1 MGESLRSLGLGI
13 VAVANQKG
21 GVGKTT
27 TVIELAS
34 GLARSGARVLAVDGD
49 PQGNL
54 SLFFGSSENAAG
66 DVASEPGT
74 GEAGAKEGGAAAK
87 GLARAKRDF
96 SDLIGDLLAG
106 RLEPADDYLAP
117 GVRKNLDLLPATHR
131 HLRRERSDADMLA
144 AAPAFSAFLA
154 GLKPRYDWILIDCS
168 PSNGALERL
177 LVRACEAVLVPLEF
191 QLFSVAGLKSILE
204 DVSACTQEAG
214 HGIRVHALVFT
225 KAENRVARVESYR
238 EVFSAFRIP
247 IFEVCKSEYIP
258 RSLERSRT
266 IWESGPSS
274 FAARDYARIIEK
286 AFLE

>member
-1 MGESLRSLGLGI
+1 MGESLRALGLGI

-34 GLARSGARVLAVDGD
+34 GLARAGKRVLVVDGD

-54 SLFFGSSENAAG
+54 SLFFGAG
-66 DVASEPGT
+66 
-74 GEAGAKEGGAAAK
+74 EG
-87 GLARAKRDF
+87 RDF
-96 SDLIGDLLAG
+96 GDLIGELLAG
-106 RLEPADDYLAP
+106 TEVAIEGYLVP
-117 GVRKNLDLLPATHR
+117 KVRKGVDLLPAKHR
-131 HLRRERSDADMLA
+131 LLRRERGEADILA
-144 AAPAFSAFLA
+144 AAPAFASLLSR
-154 GLKPRYDWILIDCS
+154 LKGRYDWILVDCS
-168 PSNGALERL
+168 PSNGALERF
-177 LVRACEAVLVPLEF
+177 LVRACEAVIVPLEF
-191 QLFSVAGLKSILE
+191 QLFSIAGLQAILD
-204 DVSACTQEAG
+204 DVAACALEAG
-214 HGIRVHALVFT
+214 HGIRIHALVFT

-238 EVFSAFRIP
+238 ELFSSFRIP

-266 IWESGPSS
+266 IWESGPAS

>member
-1 MGESLRSLGLGI
+1 MSSLRSLGLGI

-34 GLARSGARVLAVDGD
+34 GLARAGQRVLAIDGD

-54 SLFFGSSENAAG
+54 SLFFAHRMGSG
-66 DVASEPGT
+66 D
-74 GEAGAKEGGAAAK
+74 GEKAAK
-87 GLARAKRDF
+87 GRDF
-96 SDLIGDLLAG
+96 ADLMGDLLSS
-106 RLEPADDYLAP
+106 EPPAIDDYLAP
-117 GVRKNLDLLPATHR
+117 RVRASLDLLPATHR
-131 HLRRERSDADMLA
+131 QLRRERSETDMLK
-144 AAPAFSAFLA
+144 AAPAFASLLA
-154 GLKPRYDWILIDCS
+154 SLKARYDWILVDCS
-168 PSNGALERL
+168 PSNGALERM
-177 LVRACEAVLVPLEF
+177 LVRACEAVIVPLEF
-191 QLFSVAGLKSILE
+191 QLFSVAGLQSILD
-204 DVSACTQEAG
+204 DVSACTAEAG

-238 EVFSAFRIP
+238 EVFSTFRIP

>member
-1 MGESLRSLGLGI
+1 MSQSLRSLGLSI

-34 GLARSGARVLAVDGD
+34 GLASAGARVLAVDGD

-54 SLFFGSSENAAG
+54 SQFFAPGAG
-66 DVASEPGT
+66 PN
-74 GEAGAKEGGAAAK
+74 AGAGG
-87 GLARAKRDF
+87 DF
-96 SDLIGDLLAG
+96 GDLIGKLLSGTAP
-106 RLEPADDYLAP
+106 RIQDYL
-117 GVRKNLDLLPATHR
+117 VREVRRGLDLLPARHR
-131 HLRRERSDADMLA
+131 LLRRERSEADMLE
-144 AAPAFSAFLA
+144 AAPAFAALLA
-154 GLKPRYDWILIDCS
+154 GLKEALYDWILVDCS

-177 LVRACEAVLVPLEF
+177 LVRACEAVIVPLEF
-191 QLFSVAGLKSILE
+191 QLFSITGLQSILD
-204 DVSACTQEAG
+204 DVSACTAEAG
-214 HGIRVHALVFT
+214 HGIRVQALVFS

-238 EVFSAFRIP
+238 ELFSAFRLP

-258 RSLERSRT
+258 RSLERRKT

-274 FAARDYARIIEK
+274 YAARDYARIIEK

>member
-1 MGESLRSLGLGI
+1 MSESLRSLGLGI
-13 VAVANQKG
+13 IGVANQKG

-34 GLARSGARVLAVDGD
+34 GLARSGGRVLAVDGD

-54 SLFFGSSENAAG
+54 SLFFAPGGGKGSG
-66 DVASEPGT
+66 
-74 GEAGAKEGGAAAK
+74 GGAGTRMGEGPGRGA
-87 GLARAKRDF
+87 GRDF
-96 SDLIGDLLAG
+96 SDLMGDLLAG
-106 RLEPADDYLAP
+106 KVPRIEDYLVRR
-117 GVRKNLDLLPATHR
+117 VRKGMDLLSATHR
-131 HLRRERSDADMLA
+131 QLRRERSESDLLA
-144 AAPAFSAFLA
+144 VAPAFAALLA
-154 GLKPRYDWILIDCS
+154 GLRASYDWILIDTS
-168 PSNGALERL
+168 PSNGALERM
-177 LVRACEAVLVPLEF
+177 LVRSCEAVIIPLEF
-191 QLFSVAGLKSILE
+191 QLFSVAGLQSILDE
-204 DVSACTQEAG
+204 VNACTLEAG
-214 HGIRVHALVFT
+214 HGIRVHSLIFT

>member
-1 MGESLRSLGLGI
+1 MAASLKSLGLGI
-13 VAVANQKG
+13 VALANQKG

-27 TVIELAS
+27 TVIQLAS

-54 SLFFGSSENAAG
+54 SLFFGDGKS
-66 DVASEPGT
+66 
-74 GEAGAKEGGAAAK
+74 
-87 GLARAKRDF
+87 RDF
-96 SDLIGDLLAG
+96 GDLVGDLLAG
-106 RLEPADDYLAP
+106 SSLRGEDYLARE
-117 GVRKNLDLLPATHR
+117 VRKGVDLLPAKHKL
-131 HLRRERSDADMLA
+131 LRRERSDADLLA
-144 AAPAFSAFLA
+144 AAPAFAAFLQA
-154 GLKPRYDWILIDCS
+154 LKARYDWILVDCS

-177 LVRACEAVLVPLEF
+177 LVRACEAVIVPLEF
-191 QLFSVAGLKSILE
+191 QLFSVAGLKAILD
-204 DVSACTQEAG
+204 DVKVCGEEAG
-214 HGIRVHALVFT
+214 RDIRVHALVFT

-238 EVFSAFRIP
+238 ELFSAFKIP

-266 IWESGPSS
+266 IWESGPAS

>member
-1 MGESLRSLGLGI
+1 MGGSLRELGLGI

-54 SLFFGSSENAAG
+54 SLFFG
-66 DVASEPGT
+66 PGQ
-74 GEAGAKEGGAAAK
+74 GPGRES
-87 GLARAKRDF
+87 RDF
-96 SDLIGDLLAG
+96 GDLIGELLSGA
-106 RLEPADDYLAP
+106 PARIDDYL
-117 GVRKNLDLLPATHR
+117 VRRARKGLDLLPAKHR
-131 HLRRERSDADMLA
+131 LLRRERSEADILA
-144 AAPAFSAFLA
+144 AAPGFASLLA
-154 GLKPRYDWILIDCS
+154 GLRERYDWILVDCS
-168 PSNGALERL
+168 PSNGALERF
-177 LVRACEAVLVPLEF
+177 LVRACEAVIVPLEF
-191 QLFSVAGLKSILE
+191 QLFSVSGLQAILD
-204 DVSACTQEAG
+204 DVTACAAEAARP
-214 HGIRVHALVFT
+214 IRVHSLVFT

-238 EVFSAFRIP
+238 ELFSAFRIP

-258 RSLERSRT
+258 RSLERSKT
-266 IWESGPSS
+266 IWESGSSS

>member
-1 MGESLRSLGLGI
+1 MGSLRSLGLGI

-34 GLARSGARVLAVDGD
+34 GLARAGQRVLAVDGD

-54 SLFFGSSENAAG
+54 SLFFSPRLGPG
-66 DVASEPGT
+66 D
-74 GEAGAKEGGAAAK
+74 GETPTK
-87 GLARAKRDF
+87 GRDF
-96 SDLIGDLLAG
+96 ADLMGDLLGEA
-106 RLEPADDYLAP
+106 LPPIDAYLSRR
-117 GVRKNLDLLPATHR
+117 VRKGLDLLPANHR
-131 HLRRERSDADMLA
+131 QLRRERSEADLLR
-144 AAPAFSAFLA
+144 AAPAFASLLA
-154 GLKPRYDWILIDCS
+154 SLKARYDWILVDCS
-168 PSNGALERL
+168 PSNGALERM
-177 LVRACEAVLVPLEF
+177 LVRACEAVIVPLEF
-191 QLFSVAGLKSILE
+191 QLFSVAGLQSILDE
-204 DVSACTQEAG
+204 VSACTLEAG

-266 IWESGPSS
+266 IWESGSSS

>member
-1 MGESLRSLGLGI
+1 MGESLRALGLGI

-27 TVIELAS
+27 TVIQLAT
-34 GLARSGARVLAVDGD
+34 GLARSGGRVLVVDGD

-54 SLFFGSSENAAG
+54 SLFFGPGSE
-66 DVASEPGT
+66 
-74 GEAGAKEGGAAAK
+74 
-87 GLARAKRDF
+87 RDF
-96 SDLIGDLLAG
+96 GDLLGALLSG
-106 RLEPADDYLAP
+106 SDPRIEEFLVRGARK
-117 GVRKNLDLLPATHR
+117 GVDLLPAKHR
-131 HLRRERSDADMLA
+131 LLRRERGEADILGAGPALESLLA
-144 AAPAFSAFLA
+144 S
-154 GLKPRYDWILIDCS
+154 LKARYDWILIDCS
-168 PSNGALERL
+168 PSNGALERI
-177 LVRACEAVLVPLEF
+177 LVRACEAVIVPLEF
-191 QLFSVAGLKSILE
+191 QLFSIAGLQAILD
-204 DVSACTQEAG
+204 DVAACAAEAG
-214 HGIRVHALVFT
+214 RGIRVHALVFT

-238 EVFSAFRIP
+238 ELFSSFRIP

>member
-1 MGESLRSLGLGI
+1 MGESLRALGLGI
-13 VAVANQKG
+13 VGVANQKG

-54 SLFFGSSENAAG
+54 SLFFASGERAA
-66 DVASEPGT
+66 VPG
-74 GEAGAKEGGAAAK
+74 EGAA
-87 GLARAKRDF
+87 RDF
-96 SDLIGDLLAG
+96 SDLLGDLLAG
-106 RLEPADDYLAP
+106 KDPPIADY
-117 GVRKNLDLLPATHR
+117 VRPRVREGLDLLPATHR
-131 HLRRERSDADMLA
+131 RLRRERTEADMLA
-144 AAPAFSAFLA
+144 AAPAFASLLA
-154 GLKPRYDWILIDCS
+154 GLKGRYDWILVDCS
-168 PSNGALERL
+168 PSNGALERM
-177 LVRACEAVLVPLEF
+177 LVRSCEAVLVPLEF
-191 QLFSVAGLKSILE
+191 QLFSVAGLQSILDE
-204 DVSACTQEAG
+204 VSSCTAESG
-214 HGIRVHALVFT
+214 HGIRVHSLIFT

-258 RSLERSRT
+258 RTLERSRT
-266 IWESGPSS
+266 IWEGGPTS